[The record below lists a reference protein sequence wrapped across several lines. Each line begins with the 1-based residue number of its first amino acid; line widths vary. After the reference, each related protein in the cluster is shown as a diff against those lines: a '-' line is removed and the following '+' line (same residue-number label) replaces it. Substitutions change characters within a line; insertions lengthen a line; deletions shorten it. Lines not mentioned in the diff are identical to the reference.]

1 MSNEIKEFWSYLMED
16 GRVYPLGFF
25 NGDVDIAWPDIWAAA
40 NELAKKKGTE
50 PSHPMN
56 EDDLTEVTACL
67 TYCFNAKQNAAKR
80 DYYMIGGFIDKA
92 DVPRLRALVEQH
104 PDFEFLQDALG
115 ECEIAESA
123 NINDDPR

>member
-1 MSNEIKEFWSYLMED
+1 MNGKEFWSYLMED
-16 GRVYPLGFF
+16 GTVYPLGFF
-25 NGDVDIAWPDIWAAA
+25 DDDFDVAWPDVWVAA

-50 PSHPMN
+50 PSHPVM
-56 EDDLTEVTACL
+56 EDDLTEITASL

-92 DVPRLRALVEQH
+92 DVQRLRALVEQY
-104 PDFEFLQDALG
+104 PDFEFLQDALS

-123 NINDDPR
+123 EIGGDPR